1 MVQKRSQ
8 FDSSEVI
15 QRADELMNAS
25 SNRYRITVQIANR
38 AKRYRHDDFEYNDPM
53 MKPVIRAIM
62 EMSDEL
68 TQPEI
73 IGEFIEPSPTIES
86 LKSKREFERKSPPPS
101 SNSQSSPSSS
111 KSSFTPPPTNTTPL
125 PEPSEQILQ
134 INAEVNA
141 NPQLRQLRQES
152 DLKAWNCLVD
162 WIAESAC
169 DIQFAACEASVKR
182 LQYSYQGKSPREI
195 ARVLIVQKSLQAAGV
210 NLLRGIP
217 GAEAVISGLANYDLP
232 EITKLS
238 AEMVY
243 QIADIYGF
251 NLQAPE
257 RKVEAIT
264 AFGAAF
270 LGEKAIDAGIDWL
283 EYGVIPSKIISASAK
298 ALMIYAVGNAACLF
312 YEAKLNAKANP
323 LTSPRVL
330 NEIRE
335 ESQHY
340 LDDATSEE
348 AIVNIISGEINTA
361 LTIDYSRL
369 RNLLKAKD
377 WKKADQETRDIVVKI
392 ANRDFA
398 GNLTT
403 LPREDLRT
411 INQLWLDNSN
421 GHFGFSVQKRI
432 YLDLSKKVG
441 DFGEKV
447 GWRTEAGMFGG
458 IFAWK
463 SYGWLTFNLNN
474 APKGHLPAFPLD
486 MPWWYHKGETTKDFA
501 QSILERNDW

>member
-1 MVQKRSQ
+1 MVQKRTQ

-25 SNRYRITVQIANR
+25 SNRYRMTVQVANR
-38 AKRYRHDDFEYNDPM
+38 AKRYRHDGFEYDDPM

-68 TQPEI
+68 TEPEI
-73 IGEFIEPSPTIES
+73 IGEFIEPSPAVES
-86 LKSKREFERKSPPPS
+86 PKSKREPAKTSPPSPP
-101 SNSQSSPSSS
+101 SNSPSSPSAPP
-111 KSSFTPPPTNTTPL
+111 FTPSPTNTTPP
-125 PEPSEQILQ
+125 PEPSEQIIQ

-141 NPQLRQLRQES
+141 NPQLKQLKQES

-182 LQYSYQGKSPREI
+182 LQYSYEGKSPREI

-210 NLLRGIP
+210 DLVRGIP
-217 GAEAVISGLANYDLP
+217 GAEAVIRGIAKYDLP

-251 NLQAPE
+251 DLQAPE
-257 RKVEAIT
+257 RKVEALT

-283 EYGVIPSKIISASAK
+283 EYGVIPSNIISASAK

-312 YEAKLNAKANP
+312 YEAKLHAKANP

-348 AIVNIISGEINTA
+348 AIVNIISSEINTA
-361 LTIDYSRL
+361 LTIDYTKL
-369 RNLLKAKD
+369 GNLLKAKD

-392 ANRDFA
+392 ANRDFE

-421 GHFGFSVQKRI
+421 GHFGFSVQKQI

-447 GWRTEAGMFGG
+447 GWRREAGMFGG

>member
-1 MVQKRSQ
+1 M
-8 FDSSEVI
+8 
-15 QRADELMNAS
+15 LNAA
-25 SNRYRITVQIANR
+25 SNRYRITVQVANR
-38 AKRYRHDDFEYNDPM
+38 AKRRRYEDFENIDDPM
-53 MKPVIRAIM
+53 MKPVIRAII

-68 TQPEI
+68 AEPEI
-73 IGEFIEPSPTIES
+73 IGEFIEPTPAVEPP
-86 LKSKREFERKSPPPS
+86 KYKREPAKISPPSPP
-101 SNSQSSPSSS
+101 SNSPSSPSAPPS
-111 KSSFTPPPTNTTPL
+111 TPPPEPSTNTTPP
-125 PEPSEQILQ
+125 PEPSEQIIQ

-141 NPQLRQLRQES
+141 NPQLQQLRQES

-162 WIAESAC
+162 WIAESVCKVNFDAS
-169 DIQFAACEASVKR
+169 EASVKR
-182 LQYSYQGKSPREI
+182 LQHSYQGQSPREI

-210 NLLRGIP
+210 DLVRGIP
-217 GAEAVISGLANYDLP
+217 GAEAVIRGIAKYDLP

-251 NLQAPE
+251 DLQAPE
-257 RKVEAIT
+257 RKVEALT

-270 LGEKAIDAGIDWL
+270 LGEKAIEAGIEWL
-283 EYGVIPSKIISASAK
+283 ECGVIPSKIISASAK

-312 YEAKLNAKANP
+312 YEAKLNARANP
-323 LTSPRVL
+323 LTSLRVL

-348 AIVNIISGEINTA
+348 AIVNIISSEINTA
-361 LTIDYSRL
+361 LTIDYTRL
-369 RNLLKAKD
+369 GNLLKAKD

-392 ANRDFA
+392 ANRDFE
-398 GNLTT
+398 GNLTI
-403 LPREDLRT
+403 LPSEDLRT

-421 GHFGFSVQKRI
+421 GHFGFSIQKQI
-432 YLDLSKKVG
+432 YVDLSKKVG

-447 GWRTEAGMFGG
+447 GWRREAGMFGG

>member
-1 MVQKRSQ
+1 MVQKHTQ

-15 QRADELMNAS
+15 QRVDKLMNAS
-25 SNRYRITVQIANR
+25 SNRYRITVQVANR
-38 AKRYRHDDFEYNDPM
+38 AKRRRYEDFENIDDPM

-73 IGEFIEPSPTIES
+73 IGEFIEPSSVVKSP
-86 LKSKREFERKSPPPS
+86 KSKREPAKTSPPSPP
-101 SNSQSSPSSS
+101 SNSPSSPSAPPS
-111 KSSFTPPPTNTTPL
+111 TPSPTNTTPP
-125 PEPSEQILQ
+125 PEPSEQIIQ

-141 NPQLRQLRQES
+141 NPQLKQLKQES

-182 LQYSYQGKSPREI
+182 LQHSYRGKSPREI

-210 NLLRGIP
+210 DLVRGIP
-217 GAEAVISGLANYDLP
+217 GAEAVISGLAKYDLP

-251 NLQAPE
+251 DLQAPE
-257 RKVEAIT
+257 RKVEALT

-312 YEAKLNAKANP
+312 YEAKLYAKANP

-348 AIVNIISGEINTA
+348 AIVNIISSEINTA
-361 LTIDYSRL
+361 LTIDYTRL
-369 RNLLKAKD
+369 GNLLKAKD

-392 ANRDFA
+392 ANRDFE
-398 GNLTT
+398 GNLTI
-403 LPREDLRT
+403 LPSEDLRT

-421 GHFGFSVQKRI
+421 GHFGFSVQKQI
-432 YLDLSKKVG
+432 YLNLSKKVG

-447 GWRTEAGMFGG
+447 GWRRQAGMFGG
-458 IFAWK
+458 VFAWK

-501 QSILERNDW
+501 QSVLERNDW